1 MAIGRKGGLFWGSRS
16 NYFKERCPTRM
27 ASHLKEV
34 SMGWDHQMHAIEVG
48 DERERMLDPY

>member
-1 MAIGRKGGLFWGSRS
+1 MAIRRKGGLFWGSRS
-16 NYFKERCPTRM
+16 SFFKERCPTRM

-48 DERERMLDPY
+48 DERERMLYPY